1 MVSVKLIDQPL
12 TNLTKT
18 IELVEEK
25 ETKITKTNK
34 IELNIK
40 YEFQNI
46 NFNFNSITLSKAAEN
61 EINILHTYL
70 NSNKTTKI
78 IILGHTDHYGST
90 DYNKV
95 LSEKRA
101 KSVVDYLIKAGLN
114 KTRIKFLGC
123 GNSQPLSTSRTDEG
137 RKKNRRVEFKITR
150 HHN

>member
-1 MVSVKLIDQPL
+1 MVSVELIDEPL

-18 IELVEEK
+18 IQPVKKK
-25 ETKITKTNK
+25 ETETTKTNK

-46 NFNFNSITLSKAAEN
+46 NFNFNSIKLSQAAEN
-61 EINILHTYL
+61 EINVLYKYL
-70 NSNKTTKI
+70 NSNKNTKI
-78 IILGHTDHYGST
+78 IILGHTDHYGSN

-123 GNSQPLSTSRTDEG
+123 GNSQPGLPSNFVTNFLRPLC
-137 RKKNRRVEFKITR
+137 
-150 HHN
+150 